1 MRSLTYL
8 PILELTRGPIVESIH
23 YGAIAIV
30 DSHNNLLA
38 AHGDPQ
44 ATSFLRSAAK
54 PFQAIPLIENEGH
67 LRWGLS
73 QKEIAIICASHGG
86 TDEHAA
92 TVGSIQNK
100 IGVSDDNLLC
110 GTHPPLDPDTAFA
123 IRARQEEPAPKQH
136 NCSGKHTGMLA
147 LAQLMDVPMV
157 DYINPQHPIQKEIL
171 RAFCGMCRIDLEA
184 VIMGTDGCS
193 APNFAIP
200 LQNAA
205 AGFARL
211 CDPHDLPERR
221 ATACRTITTAMTSYP
236 EMVAGPGRFDTHL
249 MQAAKGTIVA
259 KVGAEGYFCIG
270 IMPGTINADSPGI
283 GIAIKIS
290 DGDQKSRV
298 RPAVIL
304 EILNQIGALDKA
316 QLETLA
322 SFGPSYPLRNWRKL
336 LVGEL
341 RPIVNLNQFDI
352 QKKSGS
358 LGMSGVLG
366 PP

>member
-1 MRSLTYL
+1 MTSPTYL

-23 YGAIAIV
+23 FGAYAIV

-67 LRWGLS
+67 LKWGFS
-73 QKEIAIICASHGG
+73 EKEIAIICASHGG
-86 TDEHAA
+86 TDAHAE
-92 TVGSIQNK
+92 TVASIQNK
-100 IGVSDDNLLC
+100 IGVSDEYLLC
-110 GTHPPLDPDTAFA
+110 GTHPPLDSNTAFA
-123 IRARQEEPAPKQH
+123 IRSRQEEPAPIRH

-147 LAQLMDVPMV
+147 FAQLMGVPMA
-157 DYINPQHPIQKEIL
+157 DYINPKHPIQQEIL
-171 RAFCGMCRIDLEA
+171 RAFCGMCGIDPEA

-200 LQNAA
+200 LRNAA
-205 AGFARL
+205 LGFARL
-211 CDPHDLPERR
+211 CDPHDLPEKR
-221 ATACRTITTAMTSYP
+221 ARACKTITNAMTSHP
-236 EMVAGPGRFDTHL
+236 DMVAGPGRFDTHL
-249 MQAAKGTIVA
+249 MEAARGTIVA

-270 IMPGTINADSPGI
+270 ILPNVIESGSPGI
-283 GIAIKIS
+283 GIAIKIA
-290 DGDQKSRV
+290 DGDLKSRA

-304 EILNQIGALDKA
+304 EILHQLGALDET

-341 RPIVNLNQFDI
+341 RSIVNVNQ
-352 QKKSGS
+352 
-358 LGMSGVLG
+358 
-366 PP
+366 PPTQEKP